1 MLKKVLIFKKSI
13 IFSLKK
19 LRILNKS
26 TIFVSRKGY
35 DYEGKTWTIL
45 LRTTKKL
52 LGSMA
57 VDIRIGNR
65 SDGNQSDRVFRQ
77 GRGKKICLD
86 NEWLGRT

>member
-1 MLKKVLIFKKSI
+1 MLEKVLIFKKSI

-26 TIFVSRKGY
+26 TIFVSTKG
-35 DYEGKTWTIL
+35 DNYEGNTWTIL

-57 VDIRIGNR
+57 VDFRIGNR

-77 GRGKKICLD
+77 GRGKRVCMED
-86 NEWLGRT
+86 EWLG